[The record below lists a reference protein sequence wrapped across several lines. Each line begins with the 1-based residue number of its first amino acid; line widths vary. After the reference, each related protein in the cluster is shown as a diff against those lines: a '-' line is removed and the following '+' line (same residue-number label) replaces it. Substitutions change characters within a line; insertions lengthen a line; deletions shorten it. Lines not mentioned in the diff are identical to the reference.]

1 MLVVISNALLYPAF
15 AFLVGGLILMVVPE
29 KYRPTLYVNKTTF
42 ITVVLATIFLTS
54 VPVFSLAINLSGIL
68 NLSLLNAVKQVLFT
82 FNIGQVW
89 IQTLISGALLIV
101 VLLLGDKGRKFRY
114 FALLLSIVIVVI
126 VSQASHSA
134 SLQPSL
140 GLVGHSIHFISVS
153 VWAGILLVVGISAK
167 DEVNWD
173 SFLKWYTPTAV
184 FCVVILTVS
193 GMFLMKG
200 IVPDYVNSLMLSYGQ
215 LLLLKH
221 ILFLLVIIYG
231 FINGFLIRRKLKNNP
246 SFTPKK
252 WLRLESVFLIFT
264 FMITAFMTE
273 EVPPHNVSVTLERV
287 EPSTLF
293 EWIHGSVGTYS
304 NVLISSQPFTM
315 LLVFIVL
322 LTIIFIFYVVVKSKR
337 ILIAF
342 FTSLIFLLASYSLIM
357 SLVKVENVFDTE
369 SRVYSSFEEAIMVG
383 HATDDQLTIFQTGNR
398 YAEII
403 YVIYTINDS
412 QLIGELLYESD
423 LGYERIRESRLTIG
437 GIPIKDSEHKIRTFL
452 ITDGP
457 WKQQN
462 EQYTYVTFGHIQEPD
477 DVFSVEIQYE
487 GDRRN
492 VNVQNRTFFNLSSS
506 DEQWEA
512 LHPIIFYNQ
521 DGEEIGGYMRQ
532 FMETEAFCH

>member
-42 ITVVLATIFLTS
+42 ITVVLAIIFLTS

-101 VLLLGDKGRKFRY
+101 ILLFWDKGRKFRY

-184 FCVVILTVS
+184 FCVVILSVS

-200 IVPDYVNSLMLSYGQ
+200 IVPDYANSLMLSYGQ

-273 EVPPHNVSVTLERV
+273 EAPPHNVSVTLERV

-293 EWIHGSVGTYS
+293 EWIYGSVGTYS

-315 LLVFIVL
+315 FLVFIVL
-322 LTIIFIFYVVVKSKR
+322 LTIIFIFYVVLKSKR

-357 SLVKVENVFDTE
+357 SLVTVENVFETE
-369 SRVYSSFEEAIMVG
+369 SRVYSSIEEAIMVG

-412 QLIGELLYESD
+412 QLIGELLYEND

-437 GIPIKDSEHKIRTFL
+437 GVPIKDSKHKIRTFL

-487 GDRRN
+487 GERRN

>member
-173 SFLKWYTPTAV
+173 SFLKWYTPTAI

-487 GDRRN
+487 GERRN
-492 VNVQNRTFFNLSSS
+492 VNVQNRTFFNFSSS